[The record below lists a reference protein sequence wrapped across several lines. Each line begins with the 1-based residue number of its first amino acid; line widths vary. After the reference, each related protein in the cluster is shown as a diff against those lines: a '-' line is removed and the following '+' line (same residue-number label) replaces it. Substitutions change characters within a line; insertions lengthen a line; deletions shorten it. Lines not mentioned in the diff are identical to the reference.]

1 MNTTNNTKNLV
12 LDEMLIRECIKVIES
27 TNLGDIARTSY
38 DISLIEATRQRFISN
53 IEKRFNMTK
62 NNF

>member
-1 MNTTNNTKNLV
+1 MSETMSETEVEK
-12 LDEMLIRECIKVIES
+12 LIKECIKVIES

-53 IEKRFNMTK
+53 IEKRFSMKST
-62 NNF
+62 NF